1 MRGRASRTSRTK
13 TWGVALGLAAL
24 TVCASGAE
32 AQLRGSR
39 MATRAQLTSLMD
51 SLQQRLP
58 TVERDEDRRF
68 MQEQINLIGQRL
80 RQGDVG
86 PGDVIRL
93 RVTGEDRWTE
103 DFTVNPAGRVELPD
117 VDDLDMTGTLYSEVE
132 ESIARQ
138 LGRYLREPRI
148 DADVLKRIGVLGAV
162 GSPGFYTVEG
172 DMLVSD
178 VIMTAGGPSGQ
189 ADVEDVEFRR
199 QGRGLN
205 HPDQVVWQNLS
216 LDQLGI
222 QSGDEVYV
230 PAQGR
235 SFGGLILGAI
245 TGAAGLV
252 WALTRV
258 F

>member
-1 MRGRASRTSRTK
+1 MKTTRGI
-13 TWGVALGLAAL
+13 ALGLAAL
-24 TVCASGAE
+24 AVCAAGVEGQS
-32 AQLRGSR
+32 RGSR
-39 MATRAQLTSLMD
+39 MATRAQLTALMD

-68 MQEQINLIGQRL
+68 MQAQIEFIGQRL
-80 RQGDVG
+80 RQGDVS

-93 RVTGEDRWTE
+93 RVSGEDRWTG
-103 DFTVNPAGRVELPD
+103 DFTVNPNGRIELPD
-117 VDDLDMTGTLYSEVE
+117 VDDLDLTGTLYSEVE
-132 ESIARQ
+132 ESLARQ

-162 GSPGFYTVEG
+162 GQPGFYTVEG
-172 DMLVSD
+172 DMLVAD
-178 VIMTAGGPSGQ
+178 VIMTAGGPNDQ
-189 ADVEDVEFRR
+189 AKVDDVEFRR
-199 QGRGLN
+199 QGSDLN
-205 HPDQVVWQNLS
+205 HPDQIVWQNLS

-235 SFGGLILGAI
+235 SFPAIMLGVIGSAASLTWLLIRI
-245 TGAAGLV
+245 
-252 WALTRV
+252 